1 MIARYSTGQEVK
13 YMIGILEKL
22 NIVMMILMTAAYSYH
37 AVYTVIGLLGHKQED
52 NSNASPM
59 RYAALI
65 CARNEAAVIGE
76 LIHSLKQQDYPAKLL
91 DIYVLADNCTDDT
104 ARQAKKAGALVY
116 QRFNR
121 EKVGKGYALD
131 ELLGNIDRDG
141 GLERYEGFFVFDAD
155 NIVDPGFVREMNRT
169 HARGYQVITSYRNS
183 KNFAGNW
190 IAYGYAVW
198 FLHEARFINFPR
210 MRLGTSCAVSGTGFL
225 VSTKV
230 LRRCGG
236 WPFHLLTEDIQFSV
250 DCALKG
256 EKIGYCDT
264 AMLYDE
270 QPEHFSQA
278 WNQRLR
284 WSKGFYQID
293 RQYLGALLK
302 GALHSDHKMSCYDL
316 MMTVA
321 PAMLLSVAFVLLNV
335 GALAACLFLP
345 AAAVQLLLLR
355 TLRYLLFT
363 LLFAY
368 AGLLLLGLLT
378 VLKEWKRIQVPTVQK
393 LIYLPLFPLFM
404 ATYIPIA
411 LVALFRRVEWTPIRH
426 NSLKQLQR
434 SVR

>member
-1 MIARYSTGQEVK
+1 MID
-13 YMIGILEKL
+13 ILEKL

-37 AVYTVIGLLGHKQED
+37 AVYTMIGLLEHKQEGGSD
-52 NSNASPM
+52 AAPM

-91 DIYVLADNCTDDT
+91 DVYVLADNCTDDT

-169 HARGYQVITSYRNS
+169 HAKGYQVITSYRNS

-270 QPEHFSQA
+270 QPERFSQA

-335 GALAACLFLP
+335 GVLAACLFLP

-355 TLRYLLFT
+355 TLRYLLAT

-368 AGLLLLGLLT
+368 VGMLLLGLLT
-378 VLKEWKRIQVPTVQK
+378 VLKEWKRIQVPAVRK

-411 LVALFRRVEWTPIRH
+411 LVALFRKVEWTPIHH

>member
-1 MIARYSTGQEVK
+1 
-13 YMIGILEKL
+13 
-22 NIVMMILMTAAYSYH
+22 MT
-37 AVYTVIGLLGHKQED
+37 Q
-52 NSNASPM
+52 P
-59 RYAALI
+59 
-65 CARNEAAVIGE
+65 
-76 LIHSLKQQDYPAKLL
+76 
-91 DIYVLADNCTDDT
+91 
-104 ARQAKKAGALVY
+104 ALVY

-141 GLERYEGFFVFDAD
+141 GLERYEGFFIFDAD

-293 RQYLGALLK
+293 RQYLGALLN
-302 GALHSDHKMSCYDL
+302 GALHSDHKMSCYTCCLHCSSL
-316 MMTVA
+316 MPVCSCWGCS
-321 PAMLLSVAFVLLNV
+321 P
-335 GALAACLFLP
+335 
-345 AAAVQLLLLR
+345 
-355 TLRYLLFT
+355 Y
-363 LLFAY
+363 
-368 AGLLLLGLLT
+368 
-378 VLKEWKRIQVPTVQK
+378 
-393 LIYLPLFPLFM
+393 
-404 ATYIPIA
+404 
-411 LVALFRRVEWTPIRH
+411 
-426 NSLKQLQR
+426 
-434 SVR
+434 